1 MLVVLL
7 RLSLQIWEAVLL
19 LVLSCERLSMV
30 CNSLGL
36 WVFGGYRFNQIRWQ
50 QLLFLLRNLS
60 WIINMRLLFSSL
72 RNSAIVNGKSISP
85 TFTVKQIILRIICP
99 ILTIISS
106 MGCIFLILLIGVCPI
121 GYIIIL

>member
-1 MLVVLL
+1 MGHFSPPLRLQLPEVSFVRMLVVLL

-60 WIINMRLLFSSL
+60 WIIN
-72 RNSAIVNGKSISP
+72 I
-85 TFTVKQIILRIICP
+85 FTAKQIALRIIWP
-99 ILTIISS
+99 TLV
-106 MGCIFLILLIGVCPI
+106 ILLCLVFI
-121 GYIIIL
+121 

>member
-72 RNSAIVNGKSISP
+72 RNSAIVNAI
-85 TFTVKQIILRIICP
+85 FTAKQIALRIIWP
-99 ILTIISS
+99 TLV
-106 MGCIFLILLIGVCPI
+106 ILLCLVFI
-121 GYIIIL
+121 